1 VTALLKARGVR
12 YVTQEE
18 WRQIDA
24 AEVAAGK
31 ERGKP
36 RVKII
41 EKEAML
47 AVLAA

>member
-1 VTALLKARGVR
+1 MR

-47 AVLAA
+47 AVLEA